1 MALAMGLAYRVH
13 VCRRA
18 GAPRKLPAICVVILL
33 WPDRVRR
40 KSPAPPP
47 PLTWRCRQ
55 AYNSSASLIQQS
67 WDAATATVSLDVV
80 GGCIYETLFEIA
92 PNLRHLFSK
101 PKEIMGMK
109 LVGPH
114 PAPCHPTPFYRSMQ
128 LRTVSTRT

>member
-1 MALAMGLAYRVH
+1 MEERGPE
-13 VCRRA
+13 RRA
-18 GAPRKLPAICVVILL
+18 VVGSRLRQASPRQQSLACRHLHCYG
-33 WPDRVRR
+33 
-40 KSPAPPP
+40 
-47 PLTWRCRQ
+47 PLIMRWRQ

-109 LVGPH
+109 LVRL
-114 PAPCHPTPFYRSMQ
+114 HPTPPHPTPSSLSRCARRDVCAV
-128 LRTVSTRT
+128 LGA